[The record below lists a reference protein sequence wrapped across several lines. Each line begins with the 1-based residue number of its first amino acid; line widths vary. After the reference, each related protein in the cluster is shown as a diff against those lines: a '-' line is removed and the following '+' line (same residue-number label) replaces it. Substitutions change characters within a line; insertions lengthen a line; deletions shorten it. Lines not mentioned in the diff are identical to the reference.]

1 MTDAPAEDRPPQVDP
16 LSDETPPQAEPP
28 TRAPAREGQSPWW
41 IVGAS
46 FTGLAMGVMLAGG
59 LIGVL
64 EASEARA
71 LAPRLVASAGASLA
85 APVEA
90 STPDLEADP
99 EAHGDEVLDEAV
111 DVDAS
116 AADPTAA
123 LPPDTH
129 PDPHPDPHPRH
140 DPARPSH
147 LPPVPP
153 APRGARV
160 TSDDVP
166 EGPVQGYIRGRAIR
180 IVVTR
185 IDGKPVELQTAH
197 AYRRMRDAA
206 ARAGVQLRIVSG
218 FRTME
223 HQQALYRAYRR
234 GRGNL
239 AAVPGTSNHQSG
251 HALDLNTSSP
261 GVLRWLDRHARSFGF
276 RRTVPTESW
285 HWEHW

>member
-1 MTDAPAEDRPPQVDP
+1 M
-16 LSDETPPQAEPP
+16 
-28 TRAPAREGQSPWW
+28 REGQSAWW

-46 FTGLAMGVMLAGG
+46 FTGLAMGAMLAGG

-64 EASEARA
+64 EASESRA
-71 LAPRLVASAGASLA
+71 APQLLVASAGASLA
-85 APVEA
+85 VESPHER

-99 EAHGDEVLDEAV
+99 EVHGDEVLDEAV
-111 DVDAS
+111 DVDA
-116 AADPTAA
+116 AAFEP
-123 LPPDTH
+123 LPPGGLA
-129 PDPHPDPHPRH
+129 PEPHPRH
-140 DPARPSH
+140 APASAPHQPVAPPPS
-147 LPPVPP
+147 
-153 APRGARV
+153 RGARV

-166 EGPVQGYIRGRAIR
+166 EGAVQGYIHGRAVR

-185 IDGKPVELQTAH
+185 IDNKPVELHTAQ

-239 AAVPGTSNHQSG
+239 AALPGTSNHQSG

-276 RRTVPTESW
+276 RRTVPTEAW